1 MTKTPKINI
10 DLRSD
15 TVTKPTKDMRA
26 FIAAAE
32 VGDDMYQE
40 DPTVNALQEE
50 VADLLGKEKA
60 LYVPTGS
67 MANQIAIKLLT
78 EPGDNMMVGNYAH
91 NWMFESG
98 AAGFISSVQVTVFP
112 GDGRFTA
119 ADIRAAFKPNKSPY
133 HFAPAKLVSIENTH
147 NVGGGLTWDRNEIK
161 EVLVA
166 ADELGLATH
175 LDGAR
180 LWNAA
185 AYYNTDI
192 STLTQGFDTVSVCL
206 SKGLGAPVG
215 SLLAGSTEIIEK
227 AYRIRRIMGGA
238 MRQAGIIAAG
248 GLYAVRNHQERLTED
263 HDNARFLAKS
273 LNSIDGL
280 LVDIANTH
288 TNIVM
293 ADITAEGIDA
303 HVLEAKAKEMG
314 VLFLCVSDKRIR
326 LVTHL
331 GVTRQDCERAV
342 NAIDS
347 LLKLKKN
354 LMMV

>member
-1 MTKTPKINI
+1 MTQSTKKI

-15 TVTKPTKDMRA
+15 TVTQPTADMRH
-26 FIAAAE
+26 FMAE
-32 VGDDMYQE
+32 AKVGDDMYQE

-78 EPGDNMMVGNYAH
+78 QPGDGMIVGNHAH

-98 AAGFISSVQVTVFP
+98 AAGFISSIQLTP
-112 GDGRFTA
+112 LTGDGRFTA
-119 ADIRAAFKPNKSPY
+119 QDVKAAYKPNQAPY
-133 HFAPAKLVSIENTH
+133 HFAPTRLVSIENTH
-147 NVGGGLTWDRNEIK
+147 NVGGGLVWNQGEIAQ
-161 EVLVA
+161 VLA
-166 ADELGLATH
+166 TADELKIAKH

-185 AYYNTDI
+185 IYYGTELH
-192 STLTQGFDTVSVCL
+192 TLTQGFDTVSVCL

-215 SLLAGSTEIIEK
+215 SLLAGNSELIEK
-227 AYRIRRIMGGA
+227 AYRYRRIMGGA

-248 GLYAVRNHQERLTED
+248 GLYAVHHHRERLSED
-263 HDNARFLAKS
+263 HTNAQFLAKS
-273 LNSIDGL
+273 LNEIKGLKVNIDS
-280 LVDIANTH
+280 TH

-293 ADITAEGIDA
+293 ADLTDKRLNAQ
-303 HVLEAKAKEMG
+303 VLEQKAKDQG
-314 VLFLCVSDKRIR
+314 ILFLCVSDQRIR

-331 GVTRQDCERAV
+331 DITQQDCEKAV
-342 NAIDS
+342 ETIQS
-347 LLKLKKN
+347 LIKKSF
-354 LMMV
+354 LTVGC

>member
-1 MTKTPKINI
+1 MTQSTHKI

-15 TVTKPTKDMRA
+15 TVTQPTKAMRQ
-26 FIAAAE
+26 FIAEAP

-40 DPTVNALQEE
+40 DPTVNRLQEE
-50 VADLLGKEKA
+50 VAHLLGKESA

-78 EPGDNMMVGNYAH
+78 QPGDGMMVGNYAH

-98 AAGFISSVQVTVFP
+98 AAGFISSVQITTFG

-119 ADIRAAFKPNKSPY
+119 QDVKEAYKPNQAPY
-133 HFAPAKLVSIENTH
+133 HFAPARLVSVENTH
-147 NVGGGLTWDRNEIK
+147 NVGGGLVWNRDHIAQ
-161 EVLVA
+161 VLA
-166 ADELGLATH
+166 TADELGMAKH

-185 AYYNTDI
+185 AYYDADI

-215 SLLAGSTEIIEK
+215 SLLAGSKGLIEQ
-227 AYRIRRIMGGA
+227 AYRYRRIMGGA

-248 GLYAVRNHQERLTED
+248 GLYGVRHHRARLTED
-263 HDNARFLAKS
+263 HDNALFLAKS
-273 LNSIDGL
+273 LNEIKGL
-280 LVDIANTH
+280 QVNLDHTH

-293 ADITAEGIDA
+293 ADVVDEQLNA
-303 HVLEAKAKEMG
+303 HDLEQQAKEQN

-331 GVTRQDCERAV
+331 DVSRQDCERAV
-342 NAIDS
+342 EVIDS
-347 LLKLKKN
+347 LVNAASLA
-354 LMMV
+354 